1 MDIPQLSTA
10 IAQSGAMQQ
19 ISIAMLGKQ
28 LDTIESSG
36 DMLTASLASMPSPS
50 LESMVNP
57 SIGGNIDLCV

>member
-28 LDTIESSG
+28 LDTMESSG

>member
-1 MDIPQLSTA
+1 MDIAQLSTA

-28 LDTIESSG
+28 LDTMESSG

-57 SIGGNIDLCV
+57 SIGGNIDLRI